1 MGFWEKVLPGYKGY
15 RERED
20 ARNTDKKLREFLAE
34 RLRQARNHYDEHKGS
49 IANRGN
55 LDLLNPAEKVTQKL
69 GRVKD
74 RLRYANYGFT
84 GRWFG
89 KDKID
94 RERLDRVHDF
104 DKQLVEIIEQFGRD
118 VEALGLLDDDAQIRA
133 ALEGLVRQL
142 GQLDQAL
149 DRREEI
155 LRAAGGGPEQ

>member
-1 MGFWEKVLPGYKGY
+1 M
-15 RERED
+15 
-20 ARNTDKKLREFLAE
+20 
-34 RLRQARNHYDEHKGS
+34 
-49 IANRGN
+49 
-55 LDLLNPAEKVTQKL
+55 
-69 GRVKD
+69 
-74 RLRYANYGFT
+74 
-84 GRWFG
+84 
-89 KDKID
+89 
-94 RERLDRVHDF
+94 HDF